1 MGDIL
6 IDSHIGPWGLSMNEM
21 INTFPGP
28 WGLYMMQRSFLLS
41 GNALDSIGARM
52 IWTRQKSGLCT
63 GQSEAAITATPKS
76 RIKNVWWGETSHFP
90 CVSSGRGLPTN
101 VLSASYKG
109 GRRLS
114 RVLYPSAS
122 PKWLERTLLWPWGL
136 NVFLHTRA
144 LAPSCQHVAS
154 KPVVRLSQLSDS
166 YAVSFDKRAVG
177 I

>member
-1 MGDIL
+1 MGDGL

-21 INTFPGP
+21 INTFTGP

-63 GQSEAAITATPKS
+63 GQSEAAITATPKIAHQE
-76 RIKNVWWGETSHFP
+76 RMVGRDLPLPMRLLWEGASHQCSFCLLQGGAQAFP
-90 CVSSGRGLPTN
+90 RP
-101 VLSASYKG
+101 LSLAS
-109 GRRLS
+109 
-114 RVLYPSAS
+114 
-122 PKWLERTLLWPWGL
+122 WLERTLLWPWGL

-144 LAPSCQHVAS
+144 PLPSRQHVAM
-154 KPVVRLSQLSDS
+154 KPVIRLSQLPDL
-166 YAVSFDKRAVG
+166 YAVSFDERAIG